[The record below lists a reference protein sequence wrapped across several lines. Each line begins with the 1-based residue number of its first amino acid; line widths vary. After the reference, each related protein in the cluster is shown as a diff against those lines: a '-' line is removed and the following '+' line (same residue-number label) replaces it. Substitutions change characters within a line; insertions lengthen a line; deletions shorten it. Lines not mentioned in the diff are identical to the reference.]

1 MAELGRVIALTG
13 HARAGKNTVADIIA
27 DLTVERSKEPFTVCQ
42 LSFAGPM
49 KEFAGSLFG
58 FTEEQ
63 LYGNDRDKPDPR
75 WTRPNGEPLTCRYAL
90 QTLGTEWGRNCDPN
104 IWAKRLVREA
114 LVYQEQ
120 GFVVLVTDLRFV
132 NEAALLLEVPGA
144 EVWRVRRDSVRPQA
158 SDVHASEREIWSAEM
173 DAFVDVDL
181 DNTSTLDYLRAQ
193 VMQVL

>member
-1 MAELGRVIALTG
+1 MAEPGRVIALTG
-13 HARAGKNTVADIIA
+13 HARAGKNTVADIVA
-27 DLTVERSKEPFTVCQ
+27 ELKEPFAVCQ

-58 FTEEQ
+58 FTKEQ
-63 LYGNDRDKPDPR
+63 LYGKDRDKPDPR

-90 QTLGTEWGRNCDPN
+90 QTLGTEWGRSCDPN

-114 LVYQEQ
+114 SAYLEG

-132 NEAALLLEVPGA
+132 NEAALLLEIPGA
-144 EVWRVRRDSVRPQA
+144 EVWRVRRDSVKPEA
-158 SDVHASEREIWSAEM
+158 GAVHASEQEIWSDEM

-181 DNTSTLDYLRAQ
+181 DNNGTLDYLRAQ